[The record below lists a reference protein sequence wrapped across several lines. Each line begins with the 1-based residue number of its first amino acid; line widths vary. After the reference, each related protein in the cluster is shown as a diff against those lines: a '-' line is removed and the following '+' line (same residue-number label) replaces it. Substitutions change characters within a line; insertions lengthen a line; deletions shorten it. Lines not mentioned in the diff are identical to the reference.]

1 MSKHFVAIL
10 VGFAAA
16 ASVSA
21 QTGTGNREYI
31 VPGIDTT
38 KGHNSRVIQS
48 TGAVIFSSMADT
60 SFYRLSGIA
69 GLTSIGRT
77 QVRLP
82 GDTAS
87 RRLYLGVWVPL
98 DVKLSVPGDDGPQ
111 DTIIAGPSVYAY
123 PNPFSTS
130 VRLRLVRGN
139 YDRAAI
145 TVYDL
150 NGREVAAVP
159 SQDLGDAFEFFWDGR
174 DPDGSPVSTGV
185 YTVRINAYLTGTSR
199 VEQLTTSIVCTR

>member
-10 VGFAAA
+10 VGLAAA
-16 ASVSA
+16 VSVCA

-31 VPGIDTT
+31 VPGIDTA

-60 SFYRLSGIA
+60 SYYRLSAIA
-69 GLTSIGRT
+69 GLTSIGSTR
-77 QVRLP
+77 VRIP
-82 GDTAS
+82 GDTAD

-98 DVKLSVPGDDGPQ
+98 DIKLSVPGDDGPK
-111 DTIIAGPSVYAY
+111 DTIVAGPSVYAY
-123 PNPFSTS
+123 PNPFATS

-139 YDRAAI
+139 YDRADI

-150 NGREVAAVP
+150 NGREIVAVP
-159 SQDLGDAFEFFWDGR
+159 SQDLGDVFEFFWDGR
-174 DPDGSPVSTGV
+174 DPRGSPVATGV
-185 YTVRINAYLTGTSR
+185 YTVRINAYLSGTNR
-199 VEQLTTSIVCTR
+199 LEQFTTSIVCTR